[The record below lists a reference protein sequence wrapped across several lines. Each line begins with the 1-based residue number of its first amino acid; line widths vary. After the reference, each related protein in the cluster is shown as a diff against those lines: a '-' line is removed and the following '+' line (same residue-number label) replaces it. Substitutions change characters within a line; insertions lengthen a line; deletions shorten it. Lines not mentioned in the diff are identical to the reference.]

1 MQKKQCINFFSTYFK
16 FNIYTNMFYQFCYVT
31 YLYSNVWPG
40 IIGHCDI
47 ISAPFIHGVPR
58 CNKPCQW
65 IETVSISSAFWTV
78 IDTYWIAYKFLSWSF
93 FFRKQSFN
101 RHISI
106 HRFLDL
112 FSKGARTELFW
123 CLNNQKKVFYIER
136 VKNPYIS
143 QMITGLKKSI
153 SSHTTAKFYNQ

>member
-1 MQKKQCINFFSTYFK
+1 MQKKQCINFFRTFFK

-40 IIGHCDI
+40 SIGHCDI

-65 IETVSISSAFWTV
+65 IETVSISNALWTV

-93 FFRKQSFN
+93 F
-101 RHISI
+101 
-106 HRFLDL
+106 L
-112 FSKGARTELFW
+112 FSKTIILIDTYLYTDFWICFRRVLELNYFGALII
-123 CLNNQKKVFYIER
+123 KKR
-136 VKNPYIS
+136 S
-143 QMITGLKKSI
+143 SI
-153 SSHTTAKFYNQ
+153 

>member
-1 MQKKQCINFFSTYFK
+1 
-16 FNIYTNMFYQFCYVT
+16 MFYQFCYVT

-40 IIGHCDI
+40 SIGHCDI
-47 ISAPFIHGVPR
+47 VSAPFIHGVPR

-65 IETVSISSAFWTV
+65 IETVSISSALWTV

-93 FFRKQSFN
+93 FFFENNHFN
-101 RHISI
+101 RYISI

-123 CLNNQKKVFYIER
+123 CLNNKKKGLLYREGKKSLYLPNDNR
-136 VKNPYIS
+136 VKKINL
-143 QMITGLKKSI
+143 ITHNCKVL
-153 SSHTTAKFYNQ
+153 